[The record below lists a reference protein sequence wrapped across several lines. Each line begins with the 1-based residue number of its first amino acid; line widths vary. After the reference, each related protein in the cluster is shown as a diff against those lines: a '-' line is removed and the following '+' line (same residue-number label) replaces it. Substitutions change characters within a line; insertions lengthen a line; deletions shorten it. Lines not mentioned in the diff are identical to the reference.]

1 LHGEFVVQQRTHAG
15 IVLAPQQQYSVGQ
28 QLRGLL
34 KLAADKSAKE
44 MANQLVFLN
53 AYVEK
58 TII

>member
-1 LHGEFVVQQRTHAG
+1 MVQQRTHAG
-15 IVLAPQQQYSVGQ
+15 IALAPQQQYSVGQ

-44 MANQLVFLN
+44 MANQLVFLS
-53 AYVEK
+53 AYIEK